1 MAHSLS
7 AKKRIRQNAT
17 RRSQNRGR
25 KEQMRTLE
33 KDFETALTAGDQA
46 QAQAKFKELSAY
58 LDKIALTSTLHRNT
72 VARKKS
78 RANKRLAQLKAS

>member
-1 MAHSLS
+1 
-7 AKKRIRQNAT
+7 
-17 RRSQNRGR
+17 
-25 KEQMRTLE
+25 MRALE

-78 RANKRLAQLKAS
+78 RANKRLAKLQAD